1 MRLIETT
8 VHDSYKEMSSQ
19 IIFERIAARAI
30 VIEGEDIL
38 MIYTKRY
45 NDYSFPGGGVDKGED
60 IKTGLYRELSEETG
74 AENISVIS
82 EFGSFEEYRPSY
94 YDGYDIVHMMSYFY
108 ICSANKVLGKSN
120 PESYEIKNGSVPVW
134 VNIHKAILHNEA
146 VMLAKEDSM
155 GLSIARETMVLKMVV
170 DELL

>member
-8 VHDSYKEMSSQ
+8 VHESYKEMSSQ
-19 IIFERIAARAI
+19 IIYERIAARAI
-30 VIEGEDIL
+30 VLNGEDIL

-74 AENISVIS
+74 AENVSVIS
-82 EFGSFEEYRPSY
+82 EFGSFEEY
-94 YDGYDIVHMMSYFY
+94 DIVHMMSYFY
-108 ICSANKVLGKSN
+108 VCSANKVLGKSN

-134 VNIHKAILHNEA
+134 VNIHKAIKHNEA

-155 GLSIARETMVLKMVV
+155 GLSIARETMVLNMIV